1 MADSGGLRHVPTGT
15 GMALQPRRAG
25 LVARGRRDAAQAGAN
40 PSYEQGVRDYA
51 AGSAAAA
58 AANFLTA
65 AQQGHAESQYLLST
79 LYDAG
84 EGVPQDYTAAA
95 LWERKAAEQGHAY
108 AQANVSFRHYQAGEF
123 AEAFQW
129 CQRAAH
135 SQLPWAQYNVGLMYR
150 RGEGTV
156 QSDTEAARWYRLA
169 ADQDFA
175 EAEQKLADLYCIGR
189 GVPLSY
195 EVAATWYRKAARHG
209 NAEAQ
214 FQLANLYATGQGVEP
229 DYVQSRHWMRQAAQ
243 QGHEQAA
250 RELLHR
256 SYRDP

>member
-1 MADSGGLRHVPTGT
+1 MADSGGLRHVPTGS

-25 LVARGRRDAAQAGAN
+25 LVARGRRDAAAAATN
-40 PSYEQGVRDYA
+40 PHYEQGALHYA
-51 AGSAAAA
+51 AGNLEAA
-58 AANFLTA
+58 AANFLLA

-79 LYDAG
+79 MYDAA
-84 EGVPQDYTAAA
+84 EGVSQDEAGAA

-108 AQANVSFRHYQAGEF
+108 AQANLSFRHYDAGDY
-123 AEAFQW
+123 AEAFRW

-150 RGEGTV
+150 RGEGV
-156 QSDTEAARWYRLA
+156 AQSDAEAARWYRLA

-175 EAEQKLADLYCIGR
+175 EAEGKLADLYCMGR

-195 EVAATWYRKAARHG
+195 ELAATWYGRAARHG

-214 FQLANLYATGQGVEP
+214 FQLAQLYTTGQGVEP
-229 DYVQSRHWMRQAAQ
+229 DYVQSRHWMREAAL

-250 RELLHR
+250 HELGQR